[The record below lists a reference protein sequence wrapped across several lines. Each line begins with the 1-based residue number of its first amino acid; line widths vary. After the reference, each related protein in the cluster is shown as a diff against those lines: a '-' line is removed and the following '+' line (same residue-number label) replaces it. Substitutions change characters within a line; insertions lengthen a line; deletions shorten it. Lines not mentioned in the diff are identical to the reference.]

1 MTQISFHEVCRLW
14 KQEKKMY
21 VKTSTMAAYSLIIQ
35 NHLEPQFK
43 TLNEVTT
50 HSVQKMID
58 RKLKDGLNM
67 TTIKGMLIVLKMIV
81 KYGEKHGRIEH
92 RVIEVRF
99 PTPRMK
105 PRLYVL
111 TVSEEQ
117 RMLEYLTTHPDRYNL
132 GLLICLYTGI
142 RIGEVCSLKWG
153 DVDFDSGTIRVRRT
167 VHRIYK
173 IDGGDKHSELTID
186 SPKTAESC
194 RDIPITGEL
203 AAVLNEYAGSAPCN
217 RFVISGLTHP
227 TEPQTMR
234 NHFKRVAA
242 TLGLSM
248 RRFHG
253 LRHTFATRCVE
264 SKCDY
269 KTLSSILGH
278 SNVSTTLNLYVH
290 PGIEQKRKCVE
301 DMIRS
306 IV

>member
-58 RKLKDGLNM
+58 RKLKDGLNV

-92 RVIEVRF
+92 RIIEVRF

-117 RMLEYLTTHPDRYNL
+117 RMLKYLTTHPDRYNL

-167 VHRIYK
+167 VHRILLL
-173 IDGGDKHSELTID
+173 SA
-186 SPKTAESC
+186 KT
-194 RDIPITGEL
+194 
-203 AAVLNEYAGSAPCN
+203 
-217 RFVISGLTHP
+217 F
-227 TEPQTMR
+227 
-234 NHFKRVAA
+234 
-242 TLGLSM
+242 
-248 RRFHG
+248 
-253 LRHTFATRCVE
+253 
-264 SKCDY
+264 
-269 KTLSSILGH
+269 
-278 SNVSTTLNLYVH
+278 
-290 PGIEQKRKCVE
+290 
-301 DMIRS
+301 
-306 IV
+306 